1 MAAHLRRSWQ
11 PKGRAEA
18 RSRRRDLRNVCFRR
32 LCYCSPVRDH
42 GGVPWTYN
50 QRARSRVSGA
60 PNRTQG
66 ACMFRGGRVSLR
78 FLAGGAKA
86 CCRCKRRCWRADRTD
101 PCERKLYPR
110 AESSWLGIDQ
120 RRIHSKE
127 TEFLSECAP
136 DAASA
141 RVSASQA
148 STKNPLVRKVLRRE
162 TADSQTFHRPFL
174 PSLLRIVAESS
185 GSLRAS

>member
-110 AESSWLGIDQ
+110 AESSGSASINAASIARKRNSCLSARRTRHPLVSRPPRHRPRILLYEKSYAVR
-120 RRIHSKE
+120 RRIRRLFTAPFCHRC
-127 TEFLSECAP
+127 CA
-136 DAASA
+136 
-141 RVSASQA
+141 
-148 STKNPLVRKVLRRE
+148 
-162 TADSQTFHRPFL
+162 
-174 PSLLRIVAESS
+174 
-185 GSLRAS
+185 